1 MSRNDM
7 QIGIG
12 FPTTIPGV
20 GGKQLIEWAKKADGG
35 PFSSLGLIDRLVYDN
50 YDPLI
55 ALAAAA
61 GATHRI
67 RLMTTILLAPLHRAA
82 VLAKQVASL
91 DALSGGRLTL
101 GLGVGIREE
110 DFQAASVPFHTRGK
124 AFDEQLAT
132 MQRIWSGQPFSAEVG
147 AIGPAPAQAGGP
159 EILIGAF
166 APPALHR
173 LGQWGNGFIAGGG
186 GLQMAKQSFRAAE
199 NVWHA
204 AGRAGKPR
212 LVGCAYYALG
222 PEAQTRG
229 GSYLHHYY
237 GAEWG
242 PMIARSL
249 PVTPEAIKD
258 MRKAF
263 ADIGTDELMFWPAL
277 ADLDQI
283 DRLEDALG

>member
-1 MSRNDM
+1 MSSNEM

-12 FPTTIPGV
+12 LPANIPGV
-20 GGKQLIEWAKKADGG
+20 QGKQLIEWAKKADVG
-35 PFSSLGLIDRLVYDN
+35 PFSSMGLIDRLVYDN

-55 ALAAAA
+55 AFAAAA

-67 RLMTTILLAPLHRAA
+67 RPVTTILLAPLHSAA

-91 DALSGGRLTL
+91 DAISGGRLTL
-101 GLGVGIREE
+101 GLGVGQRED
-110 DFQAASVPFHTRGK
+110 DFQAASAPFHSRGK
-124 AFDEQLAT
+124 VLDEQLAT

-159 EILIGAF
+159 EILIGAI
-166 APPALHR
+166 APTALAR

-186 GLQMAKQSFRAAE
+186 GPQMANQGFRAAE
-199 NVWHA
+199 TVWYT

-212 LVGCAYYALG
+212 LVGCVYYALG

-229 GSYLHHYY
+229 GNYIHHYY

-242 PMIARSL
+242 PMIVQSMS
-249 PVTPEAIKD
+249 VTPEAIKD
-258 MRKAF
+258 IRKAF
-263 ADIGTDELMFWPAL
+263 ADIGTDELMFWPTL

-283 DRLEDALG
+283 DRLEDVLG

>member
-1 MSRNDM
+1 MSSNDM
-7 QIGIG
+7 KIGIG
-12 FPTTIPGV
+12 LPANIPGV
-20 GGKQLIEWAKKADGG
+20 QGKQLIEWAKKADVG

-61 GATHRI
+61 GASHRI
-67 RLMTTILLAPLHRAA
+67 RLMTTVLLAPLHRAA

-91 DALSGGRLTL
+91 DAISGGRLTL
-101 GLGVGIREE
+101 GLGVGIRED
-110 DFQAASVPFHTRGK
+110 DFQAASAPFHSRGK
-124 AFDEQLAT
+124 VFDEQLAT

-159 EILIGAF
+159 EILIGAI
-166 APPALHR
+166 APTALAR
-173 LGQWGNGFIAGGG
+173 LGHWGNGFIAGGG
-186 GLQMAKQSFRAAE
+186 GPQMTNQGFRAAE
-199 NVWHA
+199 NVWNA
-204 AGRAGKPR
+204 AGRVGKPR
-212 LVGCAYYALG
+212 LVGCVYYALG

-229 GSYLHHYY
+229 GNYIHHYY

-242 PMIARSL
+242 PMIVQSM

-263 ADIGTDELMFWPAL
+263 ADIGTDELIFWPCL

-283 DRLEDALG
+283 DRLEDVLG

>member
-7 QIGIG
+7 LIGIG

-91 DALSGGRLTL
+91 DALAGGRLML
-101 GLGVGIREE
+101 GLEVSIRED

-124 AFDEQLAT
+124 AFDDQLAS
-132 MQRIWSGQPFSAEVG
+132 MQRIWSGQPFSAAVG
-147 AIGPAPAQAGGP
+147 AIGPAHAQAGGP

-166 APPALHR
+166 APRALHR
-173 LGQWGNGFIAGGG
+173 LGHWGNGFI
-186 GLQMAKQSFRAAE
+186 
-199 NVWHA
+199 
-204 AGRAGKPR
+204 
-212 LVGCAYYALG
+212 LG
-222 PEAQTRG
+222 
-229 GSYLHHYY
+229 
-237 GAEWG
+237 
-242 PMIARSL
+242 
-249 PVTPEAIKD
+249 
-258 MRKAF
+258 
-263 ADIGTDELMFWPAL
+263 
-277 ADLDQI
+277 
-283 DRLEDALG
+283 

>member
-12 FPTTIPGV
+12 FPANIPGV
-20 GGKQLIEWAKKADGG
+20 QGKQLIEWAKKADGG
-35 PFSSLGLIDRLVYDN
+35 PFSSMGLIDRLVYDN

-67 RLMTTILLAPLHRAA
+67 RLMTTILLAPLHSAA

-101 GLGVGIREE
+101 GLGVGTRED

-132 MQRIWSGQPFSAEVG
+132 MQRIWSGQPFSTEVG

-159 EILIGAF
+159 EILIGAS
-166 APPALHR
+166 APTALQR
-173 LGQWGNGFIAGGG
+173 LGQWGTGFIAGAG
-186 GLQMAKQSFRAAE
+186 GLQMANQGFRAAE
-199 NVWHA
+199 KVWNA
-204 AGRAGKPR
+204 AGRVGKPR
-212 LVGCAYYALG
+212 LVAGFYYALG

-229 GSYLHHYY
+229 ENYIHHYY

-242 PMIARSL
+242 PMVVQSM
-249 PVTPEAIKD
+249 PVTAKAIKE

-263 ADIGTDELMFWPAL
+263 ADIGTDELICWPAL

-283 DRLEDALG
+283 DRLEDVLG

>member
-1 MSRNDM
+1 MSSNDM
-7 QIGIG
+7 KIGIG
-12 FPTTIPGV
+12 FPANIPGV
-20 GGKQLIEWAKKADGG
+20 QGKHLIEWAKKADAG
-35 PFSSLGLIDRLVYDN
+35 PFSSMGLIDRLVYDN

-55 ALAAAA
+55 AFAAAS
-61 GATHRI
+61 GVTHRI

-101 GLGVGIREE
+101 GLGVGQRED
-110 DFQAASVPFHTRGK
+110 DFQAASAPFHSRGK
-124 AFDEQLAT
+124 AFDEQLTT
-132 MQRIWSGQPFSAEVG
+132 MQRIWSGQPFSSDVG

-159 EILIGAF
+159 EILIGAV
-166 APPALHR
+166 APTALAR

-186 GLQMAKQSFRAAE
+186 GPQWANQGFRAAE
-199 NVWHA
+199 HVWHA

-212 LVGCAYYALG
+212 LVGCVYYALG

-229 GSYLHHYY
+229 GNYIHHYY
-237 GAEWG
+237 GTEWG
-242 PMIARSL
+242 PMVIQSM

-263 ADIGTDELMFWPAL
+263 TDIGTDELMFWPAL